1 MQFTVKKV
9 EPQRNNVDLVTLEAQ
24 DDGKSDMINQLLGS
38 RNLMHVAIGKR
49 DEVTD
54 VSWDIFATESG
65 YTYTLKA
72 ILPHGEVGLGDTA
85 EVMGRMRLELT

>member
-24 DDGKSDMINQLLGS
+24 DDGKSDMLNQLLGS

-49 DEVTD
+49 NETMD

-85 EVMGRMRLELT
+85 EVAGREGVR